1 MYETRGNNLCIFRRL
16 PFLKPDVGVAAEI
29 KDLHKKKFSAC
40 E

>member
-1 MYETRGNNLCIFRRL
+1 MFVSSAVL
-16 PFLKPDVGVAAEI
+16 PFLKPDVGVVAEI